1 MLETNC
7 TLNLE
12 QLFKISPKL
21 KRNLWRKLKSNKPHA
36 YTRFM
41 TNKTTPY
48 VVLNINTTTITMNNH
63 MAIIPV
69 HIGRSIIDYVLWM
82 EGHG

>member
-1 MLETNC
+1 
-7 TLNLE
+7 
-12 QLFKISPKL
+12 
-21 KRNLWRKLKSNKPHA
+21 
-36 YTRFM
+36 M